1 MKKILYGTSHFP
13 TMIRDNGYYVD
24 KTRYIAELEGLGA
37 KVLTFL
43 RPRRFG
49 KSLFIS
55 MLEAYY
61 DINTADQFDEIFG
74 ELYIGKNPTEL
85 RNSYPVL
92 KFDFSA
98 VAGHGG
104 IERTETSFNN
114 AVLGDIRLFYTK
126 YESLTGGEKT
136 FLENFPADKNATD
149 ALNDFIG
156 LMLGKKIQFYLLID
170 EYDNFANNILSTHGQ
185 SIYNGLT
192 HGTGFLRTFFT
203 AIKTG
208 TASNTVARMFATGVS
223 PLVMSDV
230 TSGFN
235 IDRNI
240 SQVPLFNDMVGFTQE
255 EVETAVDYYIE
266 HKVVAANDRERMLEI
281 MKINYDGYQFSLNA
295 RESVYNSNSVLYL
308 LATYSDYNE
317 MPAEVI
323 DTKMITDYHK
333 LKFII
338 TREQDENNNLKI
350 LKSILL
356 ENKISAKLVRDFSAQ
371 DLIEHDKFVS
381 FMYYLGLVTVVEPDI
396 DQVFFA
402 IPNEMCKT
410 ILWEYI
416 RNVIESEYDINITN
430 LKEHRSIMVRQGV
443 WEPFFRYVFEEF
455 YKLASIRDFIFRE
468 EGVKCFLLAYLG
480 LSGVYELY
488 SETELNKG
496 YADIYIKPNLI
507 LHPTMCTNHYLVE
520 LKHLTQGDLKSKPSQ
535 KLIDQTIKQAKTQLD
550 QYANDSLVPK
560 DVIKIITIT
569 SNSEIL
575 HLSSY

>member
-1 MKKILYGTSHFP
+1 MKKILYGKSHFP
-13 TMIRDNGYYVD
+13 SMIRENGYYVD

-74 ELYIGKNPTEL
+74 KLYIGKNPTEL
-85 RNSYPVL
+85 RNSFPIL

-114 AVLGDIRLFYTK
+114 AVLGDIRLFYTR

-170 EYDNFANNILSTHGQ
+170 EYDNLANNILAEQGKERYYS
-185 SIYNGLT
+185 LT
-192 HGTGFLRTFFT
+192 HGTGFLRTFFAT
-203 AIKTG
+203 IKAG

-235 IDRNI
+235 MDENI
-240 SQVPLFNDMVGFTQE
+240 SQRKKFNEMVGFTQE
-255 EVETAVDYYIE
+255 ETEEALDYYIA
-266 HKVVAANDRERMLEI
+266 HKVIPFEERDRMLKI
-281 MKINYDGYQFSLNA
+281 MKNYYDGYSFAANTQS
-295 RESVYNSNSVLYL
+295 SVHNSTSVLYL
-308 LATYSDYNE
+308 LNQYVETEELPDE
-317 MPAEVI
+317 II
-323 DTKMITDYHK
+323 DKHLKTDYEK
-333 LKFII
+333 LKFLVVESKKLNGNFNILNEI
-338 TREQDENNNLKI
+338 LQNNQ
-350 LKSILL
+350 
-356 ENKISAKLVRDFSAQ
+356 ISAKLVRNFSVT

-381 FMYYLGLVTVVEPDI
+381 FLYYLGFLTITDK
-396 DQVFFA
+396 DMFKFVFS
-402 IPNEMCKT
+402 IPNEMCREMLWGYTKQALESVLGLDFSL
-410 ILWEYI
+410 ILDKIGLMAFKGEWE
-416 RNVIESEYDINITN
+416 
-430 LKEHRSIMVRQGV
+430 Q
-443 WEPFFRYVFEEF
+443 FFKYVFDEY
-455 YKLASIRDFIFRE
+455 YKNASIRNSIYKE
-468 EGVKCFLLAYLG
+468 EGVKGFLLAYLG
-480 LSGVYELY
+480 IGGGYMVR

-496 YADIYIKPNLI
+496 YADIYIKPQLATFPNI
-507 LHPTMCTNHYLVE
+507 CPQHYLIE
-520 LKHLTQGDLKSKPSQ
+520 LKYIKQSEIKSSNHQ
-535 KLIDQTIKQAKTQLD
+535 KLIDQTIKQAKAQLD
-550 QYANDSLVPK
+550 QYACDSLIPK
-560 DVIKIITIT
+560 NVIKIIAIT
-569 SNSEIL
+569 SSSELL